1 MPRGKLQHPTP
12 GRRLA
17 ALSATAALVAA
28 LAAAALAAGP
38 AGSVKQVAGKDGC
51 YTFDGSSAAGPGT
64 CHNIRGGNG
73 STSLA
78 ISPGGDFAYLDGYGG
93 NNSSVVPVLSVF
105 RRKSDGTL
113 HQLRGK
119 KGCFS
124 RDGSSE
130 DGPNTCTNA
139 RDLDTG
145 DATSL
150 VISRDGKFL
159 YVASQLRI
167 SSDQIGGVAIFRRDL
182 KTGTLHQLA
191 GKNGCVSATG
201 ESEDGPGTCART
213 RETDDTSNVHITP
226 DQKFLYASNY
236 DGSPH
241 SGIAIFK
248 RSARSGRLHQLKGKN
263 GCLTDDGTTAQSGA
277 NVVCRANANL
287 NAPWDVA
294 TPDNRFAYVP
304 AASPSDLVQ
313 AFKRNAKGALVPIP
327 GQHGCVSDDGTSPAG
342 SCVDGRGLY
351 DVERAV
357 LSKNKRFIYT
367 NSFSDPSPIAVLN
380 RHLKTG
386 KLSQRSG
393 KAACIS
399 ADGTS
404 GDGETCRDGRALD
417 GGYAGIL
424 APNGRTLYYTEYT
437 SNVNGALTLFRV
449 SPKTGGFHQLSGKDG
464 CVSADGSSEDGPST
478 CGKARAIE
486 GAYQVTLGSKGRDV
500 YVSAYNGNGVAL
512 LHAAR

>member
-1 MPRGKLQHPTP
+1 MLG
-12 GRRLA
+12 A
-17 ALSATAALVAA
+17 AVALTVA
-28 LAAAALAAGP
+28 LAAVALAAP
-38 AGSVKQVAGKDGC
+38 AGSVRQVAGKDGC

-64 CHNIRGGNG
+64 CRNIRGGNG

-78 ISPGGDFAYLDGYGG
+78 ISPGGDFAYLDGYGQ

-113 HQLRGK
+113 HQLAGK

-124 RDGSSE
+124 SDGSSE

-139 RDLDTG
+139 RNLDSG

-159 YVASQLRI
+159 YVASQLTI
-167 SSDQIGGVAIFRRDL
+167 SSDHIGGVAIFRRNL
-182 KTGTLHQLA
+182 KDGTLHQLP
-191 GKNGCVSATG
+191 GKQGCVSATG
-201 ESEDGPGTCART
+201 ESEDGPGTCTRT
-213 RETDDTSNVHITP
+213 RETDGISNVHITP

-236 DGSPH
+236 DSPPH

-248 RSARSGRLHQLKGKN
+248 RSARSGRLHQLKGNN

-277 NVVCRANANL
+277 NVVCRAMANL
-287 NAPWDVA
+287 LAPWDVA

-304 AASPSDLVQ
+304 AANPANLVQ
-313 AFKRNAKGALVPIP
+313 AFKRNSQGGLVPLA
-327 GQHGCVSDDGTSPAG
+327 GKQGCVSDDGTSPAG

-357 LSKNKRFIYT
+357 LSKNRRFIYT
-367 NSFSDPSPIAVLN
+367 NSFSDPSPVAVLDRN
-380 RHLKTG
+380 LRTG

-399 ADGTS
+399 ANGTS
-404 GDGETCRDGRALD
+404 GDGEACRDGRALN

-424 APNGRTLYYTEYT
+424 APNGRTLYYAEYT
-437 SNVNGALTLFRV
+437 SNVNGGLTLFRV
-449 SPKTGGFHQLSGKDG
+449 SRQGGGFSQLPGKDG
-464 CVSADGSSEDGPST
+464 CVTADGSSEDGPGT
-478 CGKARAIE
+478 CRKARAIE

-500 YVSAYNGNGVAL
+500 YVSAYHGNGVAL

>member
-1 MPRGKLQHPTP
+1 VP
-12 GRRLA
+12 
-17 ALSATAALVAA
+17 
-28 LAAAALAAGP
+28 
-38 AGSVKQVAGKDGC
+38 GKDGC
-51 YTFDGSSAAGPGT
+51 YTWDGSSAAGAGT

-78 ISPGGDFAYLDGYGG
+78 ISPGGAFAYLDGYGE

-113 HQLRGK
+113 HQLPGK

-139 RDLDTG
+139 RNLDSG

-150 VISRDGKFL
+150 VISRDGKFV
-159 YVASQLRI
+159 YVASQLTI
-167 SSDQIGGVAIFRRDL
+167 STDHIGGVAIFRRNRDN
-182 KTGTLHQLA
+182 GTLHQLA

-201 ESEDGPGTCART
+201 ESEDGAGTCTRT
-213 RETDDTSNVHITP
+213 RETDDISNVHITP
-226 DQKFLYASNY
+226 DQKYLYASNY
-236 DGSPH
+236 DSPPH

-248 RSARSGRLHQLKGKN
+248 RSARTGRLHQLKGKN
-263 GCLTDDGTTAQSGA
+263 GCLTDDGTTAQSGT
-277 NVVCRANANL
+277 NVVCRALPNL
-287 NAPWDVA
+287 FYPWDVA

-304 AASPSDLVQ
+304 GSNPGNIVQ
-313 AFKRNAKGALVPIP
+313 GFKRNANGGLVAIP
-327 GQHGCVSDDGTSPAG
+327 GKHGCVSDSGTSPG
-342 SCVDGRGLY
+342 GNCVNGRGLY
-351 DVERAV
+351 DAERAV
-357 LSKNKRFIYT
+357 LSKNRRFIYT
-367 NSFSDPSPIAVLN
+367 NAFADPSPIAVLN
-380 RHLKTG
+380 RSKKTG

-404 GDGETCRDGRALD
+404 GDGETCRDGRALH

-437 SNVNGALTLFRV
+437 SNLNGALTLFRV
-449 SPKTGGFHQLSGKDG
+449 SPKRGGFHQLSGRAG
-464 CVSADGSSEDGPST
+464 CVSADGSSEDGPGT

-500 YVSAYNGNGVAL
+500 YVSAYHGNGVAL
-512 LHAAR
+512 LRAAR